1 METTQNRGN
10 QVLEN
15 NGWGRVTRKDKED
28 RPIKGENQERGGNK
42 KESKGI
48 YLVGGGRKVALHD
61 GRKVKKE
68 WKRRDTSSET
78 QQPTSITST
87 LCAEYGMA

>member
-10 QVLEN
+10 QALEN
-15 NGWGRVTRKDKED
+15 NGRGRVTRKDRED
-28 RPIKGENQERGGNK
+28 RPMGGGRSKREGNK

-48 YLVGGGRKVALHD
+48 YLVGGRRKLALHD
-61 GRKVKKE
+61 SRKVKKE

-87 LCAEYGMA
+87 LSAWYGMA